1 MFCSRCGSIL
11 VPAKFG
17 GKTRLRCPR
26 CKFSQVMNKK
36 EKIAIKEEIKLKK
49 EDQIEVVDKKVE
61 ILPKIKE
68 ECPKCHFNE
77 AYYWDV
83 QTRSADEA
91 ATQFFK
97 CVKCMHTWR
106 KY

>member
-26 CKFSQVMNKK
+26 CKFSISIAKK
-36 EKIAIKEEIKLKK
+36 QEIKLKK